1 MPRNLGQRLG
11 DTVVNAGTVRT
22 LLGSGT
28 VLVAALWP
36 DRYTAY
42 TTLPAPG
49 AGDPYAIERELL
61 GLADSITPRRSAS
74 ISASIMRRPET
85 VAMLEATGSSLIPAS
100 CSTAPS
106 RWISEVRCCTTL
118 VR

>member
-28 VLVAALWP
+28 VL
-36 DRYTAY
+36 
-42 TTLPAPG
+42 
-49 AGDPYAIERELL
+49 
-61 GLADSITPRRSAS
+61 
-74 ISASIMRRPET
+74 
-85 VAMLEATGSSLIPAS
+85 EATESSLIPAS